1 MAASNNGNNSNN
13 ENNSNV
19 DSTMSQNEK
28 NIAANQRVAQTGV
41 KSATTAAGAYFGGGA
56 GAQIGSKVGD
66 AVNNSKIGQA
76 DTRTVGQAANEVN
89 KKVPMGNKLQDLT
102 NKAVDSGAMDIAD
115 KGIDKV
121 ASAAGGSPG
130 MTMNNN
136 VPKFAKPAET
146 KNINSGM
153 ANNITNTGVNNPK
166 NVSNVTKKGSNN
178 LADLESSDIDTE
190 SLNNSLPD
198 KESDTEDKG
207 TNEDNQTLK
216 DDSEEPSQEQ
226 PNQLFSGKKTKN
238 IAAQA
243 IIKALLPIVITIL
256 PILLIIILVLFVII
270 IVSSMVPSFD
280 SILDFLNLN
289 GEECAIVQECDYIE
303 LSNGERYN
311 VEDYLVGAVNRY
323 FGDYENE
330 KVFQAMG
337 IVVHA
342 DMLDNISLTNDDGV
356 CTLGSMSKYPEV
368 IPIYNEEGISE
379 KEALIRSNVIK
390 TEYYTIKG
398 YFGLYEADTTALDN
412 IGFFDDYK
420 DVLKDYLRIDEL
432 SDEDVEFEIVKIC
445 NANDQR
451 VSYIS
456 TCNTVTIT
464 SGDYMGDYELEEY
477 IAGVVNNEVGGFQDL
492 ETYKAFAVAIRSYL
506 ARTATIENNVCYVE
520 NTSNY
525 MTFRPT
531 NNSLILEA
539 VDATRGEYVMQEG
552 EPIVA
557 MFDAFCWED
566 KDNDNYYLAQK
577 HQAIPVSWALS
588 TVSTSSYLQNKCGT
602 SGSGGHGEGMSQ
614 YGAYY
619 LSTVGNQDYQ
629 AILQY
634 YYGVEIEFRQGI
646 TANAEGYI
654 IPVDNFS
661 YISGEF
667 TGYCGS
673 GSPHN
678 GIDFAAPAG
687 IPIYSAHDGVVIRT
701 YNYGGRICDGS
712 VNTYG
717 IGYKIQNTD
726 GTYSI
731 YAHMSRS
738 AGLTNGST
746 VSAGQIIGYVGT
758 TGCSTGNHLHY
769 EMHDAKDLKVN
780 PRNYIPLDAEG
791 YPVCWRP

>member
-1 MAASNNGNNSNN
+1 MDSNNSNTGKQQNNTSNQLNN
-13 ENNSNV
+13 ENNSQ
-19 DSTMSQNEK
+19 DLQNER
-28 NIAANQRVAQTGV
+28 NINANQRVAQTGV
-41 KSATTAAGAYFGGGA
+41 KAATTAAGAYLGKGV

-76 DTRTVGQAANEVN
+76 ATRTVGQAANEVN
-89 KKVPMGNKLQDLT
+89 KKVPMGNKVQDLT
-102 NKAVDSGAMDIAD
+102 NKAVDNGAMDIAD
-115 KGIDKV
+115 KGIDQV

-216 DDSEEPSQEQ
+216 DTEEESSQEQ

-256 PILLIIILVLFVII
+256 PILLIIILILFVII

-342 DMLDNISLTNDDGV
+342 DMLDNISLTNDEGV
-356 CTLGSMSKYPEV
+356 CTLGSMSNYPEV
-368 IPIYNEEGISE
+368 IPISLDDDITE
-379 KEALIRSNVIK
+379 KEQKIFDNVK
-390 TEYYTIKG
+390 LKENYTIKG
-398 YFGLYEADTTALDN
+398 YYGLNEPNWDALNDV
-412 IGFFDDYK
+412 GLFEDYK
-420 DVLKDYLRIDEL
+420 KLIKKYLRVEELIDDNE
-432 SDEDVEFEIVKIC
+432 EFEIVKIC
-445 NANDQR
+445 DSILEKVAIDA
-451 VSYIS
+451 
-456 TCNTVTIT
+456 CHTVVIT
-464 SGDYMGDYELEEY
+464 GGDYIGEYSLDDY
-477 IAGVVNNEVGGFQDL
+477 IAGVVAQEVGGFRDS
-492 ETYKAFAVAIRSYL
+492 EVYKAFAVAARSYL
-506 ARTATIENNVCYVE
+506 VTHATIENNICFIE
-520 NTSNY
+520 NSTNLQ
-525 MTFRPT
+525 TFTPT
-531 NNSLILEA
+531 QNEQIITA
-539 VDATRGEYVMQEG
+539 VADTKNEYVMRNGTPFSTEY
-552 EPIVA
+552 
-557 MFDAFCWED
+557 DAFCWRR
-566 KDNDNYYLAQK
+566 KDDSYYYLGQK
-577 HQAIPVSWALS
+577 DQAIPVTWADNIVNSLYLE
-588 TVSTSSYLQNKCGT
+588 SSCNY
-602 SGSGGHGEGMSQ
+602 GHGRGMSQ

-619 LSTVGNQDYQ
+619 LSSVMGQKYHE
-629 AILQY
+629 ILSY
-634 YYGVEIEFRQGI
+634 YYGDDVQFKEGI
-646 TANAEGYI
+646 SVNSQGYI
-654 IPVDNFS
+654 KPLDTYTVS
-661 YISGEF
+661 RGVSSGH
-667 TGYCGS
+667 T
-673 GSPHN
+673 
-678 GIDFAAPAG
+678 GIDLIASAG
-687 IPIYSAHDGVVIRT
+687 TPIYAAHDGTIIHA
-701 YNYGGRICDGS
+701 YNYASQESPNGS
-712 VNTYG
+712 CTVATGNNSYG

-726 GTYSI
+726 GTISI
-731 YAHMSRS
+731 YAHMSMS
-738 AGLTNGST
+738 ASLAVGTT

-758 TGCSTGNHLHY
+758 TGCSSGNHLHY
-769 EMHDAKDLKVN
+769 EMHDANNLVVD
-780 PRNYIPLDAEG
+780 PTNYIDF
-791 YPVCWRP
+791 